1 MSQRKRLA
9 ALMLMLFTLLLAA
22 ACGTRDEGGS
32 SPAATGASQQESGT
46 TASEPQTEEA
56 QSSEQPVKESAM
68 EEPVTRVVSTIKG
81 DVEVPNRPERIVALY
96 MIGDVLSFGI
106 TPVGISDVYEGAAFW
121 DQLDGTTTLGEWF
134 KPNQEAI
141 IALDPDLI
149 LVPSDETY
157 EALRKI
163 APTILINTFEQSPEA
178 TIAELG
184 EVLGRQE
191 QAAQMIADFQ
201 VKMESGRKKLDDAGL
216 LDKTVTL
223 VEGGSKNVMFTVASL
238 DYGRGSQAIYRHLG
252 LKAPELV
259 QRQIDKNTANPDE
272 EGALS
277 LSFEILEDYIG
288 DYVFRSSYKGMADL
302 SGNRLWTGIPA
313 IKEGRLIEI
322 PFGFCYYSDFY
333 SLNKQI
339 DYIVDA
345 LIAASK

>member
-1 MSQRKRLA
+1 
-9 ALMLMLFTLLLAA
+9 MLMLLTLLLAV
-22 ACGTRDEGGS
+22 ACGTQNDGGS
-32 SPAATGASQQESGT
+32 SPAATGASQQESGK
-46 TASEPQTEEA
+46 TASEPQTEEP
-56 QSSEQPVKESAM
+56 QSSEQPVKESAK
-68 EEPVTRVVSTIKG
+68 EEPATRVVSTIKG

-121 DQLDGTTTLGEWF
+121 DQIDGITTLGEWF

-141 IALDPDLI
+141 IALNPDLI

-163 APTILINTFEQSPEA
+163 APTVLINAFEQSPEA

-191 QAAQMIADFQ
+191 QAAQLTADFQ
-201 VKMESGRKKLDDAGL
+201 DKMESGRQKLDAAGL
-216 LDKTVTL
+216 LDKTVTI

-272 EGALS
+272 EGSLS

-288 DYVFRSSYKGMADL
+288 DYVFRSSYEGMVDL
-302 SGNRLWTGIPA
+302 SGNPLWTGIPA
-313 IKEGRLIEI
+313 IKEGRLIEA